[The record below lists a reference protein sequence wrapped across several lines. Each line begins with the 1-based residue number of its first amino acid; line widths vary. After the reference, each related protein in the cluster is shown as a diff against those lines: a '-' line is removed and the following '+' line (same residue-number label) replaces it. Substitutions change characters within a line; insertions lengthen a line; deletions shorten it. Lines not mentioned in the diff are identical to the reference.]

1 MSIVGDTIDYGPYG
15 FVEHFNPN
23 HVCNASDDNGRYA
36 YNEQPSACR
45 WNCMKLVEALSPL
58 LRSADEDLPTNP
70 EAHLLAVFDEHYDKC
85 YMDGM
90 RRKLGLTHKKQDEDK
105 SLIEDL
111 LFTMAQ
117 SGADWT
123 NTFRALAQVSLLP
136 LVDDGSVADMP
147 PNVERCFHSAA
158 EHVNKFLAS
167 LSQLKQIHIKTNC
180 DPNRLY
186 FLLQIARTQPQLAQ
200 ALGVSVSSLATAEEQ
215 LKNQREL
222 AKLSEDEY
230 TARSS
235 AQWTEWLHRY
245 VARLKDDAE
254 NFFSGGQSPVAAE
267 EASRIASMNSVNPIV
282 VLRNHLAQRAVEKA
296 EQGDYSEAN
305 RLLEVLMRPFDDNHS
320 DADTAPLPFDVG
332 GHVPV
337 RVS

>member
-1 MSIVGDTIDYGPYG
+1 
-15 FVEHFNPN
+15 
-23 HVCNASDDNGRYA
+23 
-36 YNEQPSACR
+36 
-45 WNCMKLVEALSPL
+45 
-58 LRSADEDLPTNP
+58 
-70 EAHLLAVFDEHYDKC
+70 
-85 YMDGM
+85 
-90 RRKLGLTHKKQDEDK
+90 
-105 SLIEDL
+105 
-111 LFTMAQ
+111 
-117 SGADWT
+117 
-123 NTFRALAQVSLLP
+123 
-136 LVDDGSVADMP
+136 MP

-222 AKLSEDEY
+222 AK
-230 TARSS
+230 
-235 AQWTEWLHRY
+235 
-245 VARLKDDAE
+245 KDDAE